1 MLMKECCKY
10 FLQPQDDVRRHFSFG
25 NGYLSH
31 RSSPAGSC
39 WYSDTLLPLNSYLY
53 VLYYTGSSDFV
64 NTICAIF
71 ENFMK
76 FFLKTFHN
84 RRR

>member
-1 MLMKECCKY
+1 MKIPYNILIQIKMSVRPY
-10 FLQPQDDVRRHFSFG
+10 FKGFTLIFFFYNCRKQD
-25 NGYLSH
+25 
-31 RSSPAGSC
+31 
-39 WYSDTLLPLNSYLY
+39 
-53 VLYYTGSSDFV
+53 YTGSSDFV
-64 NTICAIF
+64 NTIFVIF

>member
-1 MLMKECCKY
+1 MAHFPLVKGFEPFFTLPNC
-10 FLQPQDDVRRHFSFG
+10 RR
-25 NGYLSH
+25 
-31 RSSPAGSC
+31 
-39 WYSDTLLPLNSYLY
+39 WD
-53 VLYYTGSSDFV
+53 YTGSSDFV
-64 NTICAIF
+64 NTICVIF